1 MIKAFAFDVDGVATE
16 GGVFCD
22 LEGQLF
28 RTYDAK
34 DGFAL
39 RMASMHGYH
48 LAVITGGRSESIRK
62 RFRSCGI
69 LPEDVYLGSRDKL
82 SDFHRF
88 IRKYGLDASEVMF
101 FGDDVPDIPVMKA
114 SGVGVAPSDAVP
126 DVLAIADVV
135 SAFPGGKGCLR
146 DAIEREMKA
155 QGTWD
160 LDVETYKKTF

>member
-22 LEGQLF
+22 LEGQLL

-34 DGFAL
+34 DGFAI
-39 RMASMHGYH
+39 RMAAMHGYR
-48 LAVITGGRSESIRK
+48 LAVITGGRSESIRM
-62 RFRSCGI
+62 RFITSGVP
-69 LPEDVYLGSRDKL
+69 PEDVYLGSRDKL
-82 SDFHRF
+82 VDFHRF

-114 SGVGVAPSDAVP
+114 AGVGVAPADAAP
-126 DVLAIADVV
+126 DAKAAADVV
-135 SAFPGGKGCLR
+135 SEFPGGKGCLR

-160 LDVETYKKTF
+160 LNIDEYKRRF